1 MNEEFWNASW
11 DAIDLARVEAYL
23 NREEEADPLLEELQK
38 QHVRTVCDAG
48 CGCGAFALRLIRQ
61 GFAVSGFDVS
71 GRAVEIAETLLQKAG
86 KHAALKTVSILAT
99 GYEDD
104 TFDAVVSRDVLDHMA
119 KTDAVLVVRELLR
132 IVKPGGVVLFTLD
145 ALDEEYQ
152 NEAHVVTE
160 AGDYV
165 FTAGKWEGMTFHP
178 YSREEAAEIAA
189 GRGEVQIRELPDG
202 LLVCLKKPE
211 RKTK

>member
-11 DAIDLARVEAYL
+11 DAIDRTRVEAYL

-38 QHVRTVCDAG
+38 QNTKTVCDAG

-61 GFAVSGFDVS
+61 EFTVSGFDFS
-71 GRAVEIAETLLQKAG
+71 GRAVEIAEELLQKAG
-86 KHAALKTVSILAT
+86 ECAALKTASVLAT

-119 KTDAVLVVRELLR
+119 KAEAYLAVQELFR

-165 FTAGKWEGMTFHP
+165 FTAGKWEGMVFHP
-178 YSREEAAEIAA
+178 YSKEEAAEIAA
-189 GRGEVQIRELPDG
+189 GRGEMQVRELADG

-211 RKTK
+211 SKTK

>member
-1 MNEEFWNASW
+1 MNEKFWNASW
-11 DAIDLARVEAYL
+11 DAINRTRVEVYL
-23 NREEEADPLLEELQK
+23 NRKEVADPLLEELQR
-38 QHVRTVCDAG
+38 QHVKTVCDAG

-61 GFAVSGFDVS
+61 GFTVSGFDVS
-71 GRAVEIAETLLQKAG
+71 CRAVEIAEELLQKAG
-86 KHAALKTVSILAT
+86 EHAALKTASILAT

-104 TFDAVVSRDVLDHMA
+104 TFDAAVSRDVLDHMA
-119 KTDAVLVVRELLR
+119 KADAVLAVRELLR

-165 FTAGKWEGMTFHP
+165 FTAGKWEGMIFHP
-178 YSREEAAEIAA
+178 YSKEEAAEIAA
-189 GRGEVQIRELPDG
+189 GRGEVRVLELSDG